1 MEYIKRRT
9 TRKTGNYVRFFVFAA
24 LLAAFF
30 VSCEKQD
37 TEAEDPRDVIVGTW
51 SCSESYGTNQQSY
64 QVIISKSASDST
76 RILVSN
82 FNLLGKDIDVYA
94 KLTGLNL
101 NIPSQSVD
109 GFQISGS
116 GTVASSHEK
125 INLTYTVNTG
135 SEIEHWTAVYIK

>member
-30 VSCEKQD
+30 VSCEKLD
-37 TEAEDPRDVIVGTW
+37 NGDDPRDIIVGTW
-51 SCSESYGTNQQSY
+51 SCSESYSTHQQSY
-64 QVIISKSASDST
+64 QVFISKSASDST
-76 RILVSN
+76 RILISN
-82 FNLLGKDIDVYA
+82 FNLLGNDVDVYA
-94 KLTGLNL
+94 KLSGLNL

-116 GTVASSHEK
+116 GTVASNHEK
-125 INLTYTVNTG
+125 INLSYSVNTG
-135 SEIEHWTAVYIK
+135 SEIEQWTAVYSK